1 METGVIE
8 WLNQTFGAGTF
19 IAISIFLGGVIV
31 TLVAALIRI
40 LKVYGKRVKRKT
52 EKHKEEQIF
61 REKMIKMIDEVSELK
76 KTVEGIDEQMKK
88 TTEETDE
95 KMEELSQKLERR
107 EIENTAASKHV
118 EEMGEMITLLVES
131 DKDQIKSYITS
142 EYHKWMAKEYIDIY
156 AMATIEGIFTNYRK
170 EKGNSFVEGL
180 VRELRKLP
188 KRTEIENPV
197 MDEQWKNKYMESHV
211 VKIG

>member
-19 IAISIFLGGVIV
+19 IAISIFLGGIIV
-31 TLVAALIRI
+31 TLVTALIRI
-40 LKVYGKRVKRKT
+40 LKAYGKRVKRKT

-107 EIENTAASKHV
+107 EIENSAASKRV

-170 EKGNSFVEGL
+170 EKGNSFVDGL